1 MHENLIRLRFNMKN
15 RLQVAKEGQ
24 DNVERPQTHLREV
37 REQIQELPAKLWT
50 LSSKTISIV

>member
-1 MHENLIRLRFNMKN
+1 MKN

-37 REQIQELPAKLWT
+37 RGQIQELPAKLWT

>member
-1 MHENLIRLRFNMKN
+1 MKN